1 MNETECEDLI
11 KSVKWTEPSNLI
23 SLAILEFINVLV
35 IGGNL
40 LVIAAVFCSNKL
52 RSVTNFFIVNL
63 AVADLLVGLAVLPFS
78 ATWEVFKVW
87 IFGDVWCRI
96 WLAVDVWMC
105 TASILNLCAISLDR
119 YVAVTRPVTYP
130 SIMSTKK
137 AKSLIAG
144 IWVLSF
150 VICFP
155 PLVGWKDQKPM
166 AEPTY
171 TRGNYTLYYATTS
184 TTVSAEPLTAA
195 VTISDTTSASP
206 LSSSASSLS
215 KTSSPSVTGY
225 SSYSSEKRLKRK
237 YRHKPMSAESELY
250 LPPRIIRSSA
260 QAKTMD
266 DADSS
271 TQLYSSF
278 NPYDPY
284 HAHLD
289 VRKISRNVN
298 NHKVRDAVTAF
309 NENNDGDG
317 YAEEDNA
324 LDIEEDSQYD
334 EDSLSGYPMTAS
346 TSSGGLLEEYSK
358 FDASGDDGDGS
369 TNFYKDYETYRE
381 RLEELKAESKS
392 HSGGGVRPTSRTTT
406 NTPSDTTTSTRK
418 RITPSYESS
427 SAPPSIPSSQASSLP
442 PPSSSSSSSALPQT
456 PPPPCPWKC
465 ELTNDRGYVLYSA
478 LGSFYIPMFVMLF
491 FYWRIYR
498 AAVRTTRAI
507 NQGFKTTK
515 GSKGIGSR
523 FDEQRL
529 TLRIHRG
536 RGSNQ
541 HESTHSNGST
551 QSTTT
556 TLGTPSPERM
566 SKYSTRRM
574 HNHDKIKISVSYPSN
589 DNISEMAQHVHE
601 SNNSHSH
608 NHHHH
613 HPHHER
619 GRTASASG
627 SNMLFAVHY
636 GSHNG
641 RECTETQL
649 YRHQHA
655 GNCYLQVGKSMP
667 DMMRRASNA
676 SDTSHQLMPT
686 NRPNKKMGKRNIKA
700 QVKRFRMETK
710 AAKTLAII
718 VGLFIFCWLPF
729 FTMYI
734 IRPFCEDCIDPLL
747 FSILFWL
754 GYCNSAVN
762 PMIYALFSKDFRF
775 AFKRIICKCFC
786 SSKSINLKTSRRG
799 SDLSAI
805 RIRGRTPSIT
815 PSAAAHSFGDESEYH
830 PSEHSEHR

>member
-11 KSVKWTEPSNLI
+11 KSVKWTEPANLI

-35 IGGNL
+35 IGGNC

-155 PLVGWKDQKPM
+155 PLVGWKDQK
-166 AEPTY
+166 AVVQPTY
-171 TRGNYTLYYATTS
+171 SRGNYTLFYATT
-184 TTVSAEPLTAA
+184 
-195 VTISDTTSASP
+195 
-206 LSSSASSLS
+206 
-215 KTSSPSVTGY
+215 
-225 SSYSSEKRLKRK
+225 
-237 YRHKPMSAESELY
+237 M
-250 LPPRIIRSSA
+250 
-260 QAKTMD
+260 
-266 DADSS
+266 SS
-271 TQLYSSF
+271 TEDGQLELDSIKEQVEGTSPPPPPQLPHGNAY
-278 NPYDPY
+278 NPYDPDF
-284 HAHLD
+284 AP
-289 VRKISRNVN
+289 I
-298 NHKVRDAVTAF
+298 
-309 NENNDGDG
+309 
-317 YAEEDNA
+317 
-324 LDIEEDSQYD
+324 
-334 EDSLSGYPMTAS
+334 
-346 TSSGGLLEEYSK
+346 
-358 FDASGDDGDGS
+358 DGS
-369 TNFYKDYETYRE
+369 
-381 RLEELKAESKS
+381 AEIHIAAIGS
-392 HSGGGVRPTSRTTT
+392 TT
-406 NTPSDTTTSTRK
+406 TTTSTFSP
-418 RITPSYESS
+418 ITSPETETEMDYDLLNS
-427 SAPPSIPSSQASSLP
+427 PPHNK
-442 PPSSSSSSSALPQT
+442 PQT
-456 PPPPCPWKC
+456 MSGSCPWKC

-523 FDEQRL
+523 FEEQRL

-541 HESTHSNGST
+541 QDSMHSNGST

-556 TLGTPSPERM
+556 TLGTPSPERL
-566 SKYSTRRM
+566 SKYATRRL
-574 HNHDKIKISVSYPSN
+574 HHHDKIKISVSYPSSE
-589 DNISEMAQHVHE
+589 NISELAGHGDE
-601 SNNSHSH
+601 R
-608 NHHHH
+608 
-613 HPHHER
+613 HER
-619 GRTASASG
+619 RPSG
-627 SNMLFAVHY
+627 NALFAVHY
-636 GSHNG
+636 NGGNG
-641 RECTETQL
+641 RESTESHL
-649 YRHQHA
+649 YRQQQHHGGA
-655 GNCYLQVGKSMP
+655 SSCYLQVGKALP
-667 DMMRRASNA
+667 ELARRQSN
-676 SDTSHQLMPT
+676 TSEGGGGGGGSGL
-686 NRPNKKMGKRNIKA
+686 RPANKKMGRRNIKA

-718 VGLFIFCWLPF
+718 VGMFIFCWCPF

-734 IRPFCEDCIDPLL
+734 IRPFCQDCIDPLL
-747 FSILFWL
+747 FSVLFWL

-775 AFKRIICKCFC
+775 AFKRIICRCFC
-786 SSKSINLKTSRRG
+786 SRQSVSLKSSRRG
-799 SDLSAI
+799 SDMSAI
-805 RIRGRTPSIT
+805 RIRARTPSIT
-815 PSAAAHSFGDESEYH
+815 PSAAAHSFGDESELH
-830 PSEHSEHR
+830 HSEMSNDPR

>member
-11 KSVKWTEPSNLI
+11 KSVKWTEPANLI

-35 IGGNL
+35 IGGNC

-155 PLVGWKDQKPM
+155 PLVGWKDQK
-166 AEPTY
+166 AVEQATY
-171 TRGNYTLYYATTS
+171 SRGNYTLFYATTMSS
-184 TTVSAEPLTAA
+184 TEDGQLELDSIKEQGGEPE
-195 VTISDTTSASP
+195 
-206 LSSSASSLS
+206 SSAHIS
-215 KTSSPSVTGY
+215 KGNAY
-225 SSYSSEKRLKRK
+225 
-237 YRHKPMSAESELY
+237 
-250 LPPRIIRSSA
+250 
-260 QAKTMD
+260 
-266 DADSS
+266 
-271 TQLYSSF
+271 
-278 NPYDPY
+278 NPYDPDF
-284 HAHLD
+284 AP
-289 VRKISRNVN
+289 I
-298 NHKVRDAVTAF
+298 
-309 NENNDGDG
+309 
-317 YAEEDNA
+317 
-324 LDIEEDSQYD
+324 
-334 EDSLSGYPMTAS
+334 
-346 TSSGGLLEEYSK
+346 
-358 FDASGDDGDGS
+358 DGS
-369 TNFYKDYETYRE
+369 
-381 RLEELKAESKS
+381 AEI
-392 HSGGGVRPTSRTTT
+392 
-406 NTPSDTTTSTRK
+406 
-418 RITPSYESS
+418 RIAAMAT
-427 SAPPSIPSSQASSLP
+427 
-442 PPSSSSSSSALPQT
+442 SSSSSSSSTTSSPSQSSTEMEYDLLNAPPQNRAQTT
-456 PPPPCPWKC
+456 PGSCPWKC

-523 FDEQRL
+523 FEEQRL

-541 HESTHSNGST
+541 HDSMHSNGST

-556 TLGTPSPERM
+556 TLGTPSPERL
-566 SKYSTRRM
+566 SKYATRRL
-574 HNHDKIKISVSYPSN
+574 HQHHDKIKISVSYPSTE
-589 DNISEMAQHVHE
+589 NIHE
-601 SNNSHSH
+601 LTHGDS
-608 NHHHH
+608 
-613 HPHHER
+613 
-619 GRTASASG
+619 GRDRRPSG
-627 SNMLFAVHY
+627 NALFAVHY
-636 GSHNG
+636 NGASG
-641 RECTETQL
+641 REATESQL
-649 YRHQHA
+649 YRQQH
-655 GNCYLQVGKSMP
+655 GGGSSCYLQVGKALP
-667 DMMRRASNA
+667 ELCRRQSN
-676 SDTSHQLMPT
+676 TSESGGGSGHS
-686 NRPNKKMGKRNIKA
+686 RPANKKMGRRNIKA

-718 VGLFIFCWLPF
+718 VGMFIFCWCPF

-734 IRPFCEDCIDPLL
+734 IRPFCQDCVDPLL
-747 FSILFWL
+747 FSVLFWL

-775 AFKRIICKCFC
+775 AFKRIICRCFC
-786 SSKSINLKTSRRG
+786 SRQSVSLKSSRRG
-799 SDLSAI
+799 SDMSAI
-805 RIRGRTPSIT
+805 RIRARTPSIT
-815 PSAAAHSFGDESEYH
+815 PSAAAHSFGDESELH
-830 PSEHSEHR
+830 HSEMSNDPR